1 MRHLSEYCEAVNREG
16 FTKEQA
22 TAMLEEG
29 TNTIALEH
37 EWTLE
42 RARAALRHDIGYF
55 AGYYDS
61 ATADRV
67 YEMYDTEHPVFGKTH
82 PTPAVAF
89 RMGFEMGSVEFKN

>member
-1 MRHLSEYCEAVNREG
+1 MTRLSEYCDAAKRED

-22 TAMLEEG
+22 TAMLEAGVNEV
-29 TNTIALEH
+29 ALEH
-37 EWTLE
+37 GWTLE
-42 RARAALRHDIGYF
+42 QARSALRHDIGYF
-55 AGYYDS
+55 AGYYEA

-67 YEMYDTEHPVFGKTH
+67 YELFDTEHPVFGRKH

>member
-29 TNTIALEH
+29 TNAVALEQH
-37 EWTLE
+37 WTLE
-42 RARAALRHDIGYF
+42 RARAALRYDIGYF
-55 AGYYDS
+55 AGYYDH
-61 ATADRV
+61 ATADRI
-67 YEMYDTEHPVFGKTH
+67 YEMYDTEHPIFKRTH

-89 RMGFEMGSVEFKN
+89 RTGFELATAEVKN